1 MKVLLTKEQV
11 MKKYDIKEN
20 TFYKYRREC
29 LKSEYSDAV
38 IIPSGRKTLID
49 AERWEEYWEYLSD
62 KRKKRLYGI
71 DIQVEEVKKMNIQ
84 VAIQNLDEFLKLVE
98 KAEKQASTL
107 KTTLK
112 EIDDFEFKTK

>member
-71 DIQVEEVKKMNIQ
+71 DIQAEEVKKMNIGKQ
-84 VAIQNLDEFLKLVE
+84 IKLATLTTWYRNAASLYEKELLLKLILFY
-98 KAEKQASTL
+98 QPN
-107 KTTLK
+107 
-112 EIDDFEFKTK
+112 

>member
-1 MKVLLTKEQV
+1 
-11 MKKYDIKEN
+11 
-20 TFYKYRREC
+20 
-29 LKSEYSDAV
+29 
-38 IIPSGRKTLID
+38 
-49 AERWEEYWEYLSD
+49 
-62 KRKKRLYGI
+62 
-71 DIQVEEVKKMNIQ
+71 MNIQ